1 MENFYGYRDTIQV
14 GAQHSFS
21 QTHNFKIINRVVFYS
36 LSEESTVISFFFE
49 LNEPPVTYFRG
60 FEGSDCLT
68 DSDNKIPR
76 DLT

>member
-14 GAQHSFS
+14 GAQHNFS
-21 QTHNFKIINRVVFYS
+21 QTRHFKIINRVVFYFHS
-36 LSEESTVISFFFE
+36 DEAQSSFFE
-49 LNEPPVTYFRG
+49 SNEPRVTYFRG

-68 DSDNKIPR
+68 DSDNKITR